1 MQHRLRYKHLANS
14 ANGTE
19 RNAFRAGECYRLV
32 VKMYCQGPGGCATPR
47 KRSPTEGRLHRQP
60 NVCLPF
66 FCAFGYGRKQSPR
79 GRVGSSCVSDNKLPE
94 INVTSSCASFSA
106 SLASTGGG
114 YTAFM
119 LVFFSLPPLTNSL
132 CAASNSH

>member
-19 RNAFRAGECYRLV
+19 RNAFRTGECYRLV

-79 GRVGSSCVSDNKLPE
+79 GRVGSSCASDNKLPE

-114 YTAFM
+114 IYRFH
-119 LVFFSLPPLTNSL
+119 VSFFTSSPNKFIM
-132 CAASNSH
+132 CGF